1 MSAVGSSTPRVDG
14 NAKVSGA
21 AQYTADIELPGML
34 HAKALRSPHPHAR
47 LVGIDV
53 SRAAALPG
61 VIAIVTRDDLEGLNP
76 YYGAVVEDQP
86 VLAMERVRC
95 VGDIVAAVAAEE
107 REIAEEAVELIEAE
121 YEPLPAVFDV
131 VEAARPGAPIIHE
144 ERFETQAA
152 IFREQ
157 LNLNAGGNVCSVFR
171 AGDGDVDDGFAESD
185 EIFENTYR
193 MPPVQ
198 HGHIEPHVAAA
209 VWESPNRLLVHT
221 PCQNAVGLQEQLA
234 RIFNLPES
242 GVRVVV
248 PHVGGG
254 YGGKTHARLEPVT
267 ALLARKAGRPVQWV
281 LTREEVFLTGRRYGA
296 FVRMKTGFKRD
307 GSLVAREV
315 EVFYDLGAYALSGPA
330 NAKTGSYVASGPYRV
345 PNRRLTTYAVYTN
358 LPPAGPYRGVGVP
371 HVAWAYESEMD
382 RIARHLG
389 MDPLELRLKNLLQE
403 GDVFVTGES
412 LVSVGISDCL
422 RQVASG
428 IGWRGRAE
436 QQDDGARGVPEDEA
450 GPRETGKP
458 AGGDQDATHSRPQ
471 TARHTGSLRRGKGL
485 AVIMKSTTTPT
496 ASAASVRLNGDGSV
510 MLLTSSTEMG
520 QGVRTCLAQIV
531 AERLGFPVE
540 RVTVS
545 APDTDVTPYDKST
558 SSSRTTFHM
567 GNAALRAAEEVREQ
581 LLEAGAQAL
590 EVDKEDL
597 ELGADGV
604 RVRGVPDR
612 SLTVP
617 QLLRVKYGDS
627 VGSIFGSCNFQV
639 QGGLDPRTGKGKAA
653 AFWFF
658 AACGAEVEVDVE
670 TGKVRVLNVATSVD
684 VGKAI
689 NPVQCGLQ
697 NEGSML
703 EALGAAFFEEMVFE
717 QGQPVNGT
725 LLEYML
731 PSMEDHPER
740 FQSLLVETPHPD
752 GPFGAKGVGEAVIPA
767 VAPAIGNAVANALG
781 GVNITELP
789 LRPERVVAALAER
802 EAGASGNG

>member
-1 MSAVGSSTPRVDG
+1 MRAVGSNTFRVDG
-14 NAKVSGA
+14 NSKVSGV

-34 HAKALRSPHPHAR
+34 HAKALRSPHPHAK
-47 LVGIDV
+47 LITIDV
-53 SRAAALPG
+53 SRAEALPG
-61 VIAIVTRDDLEGLNP
+61 VIAVVTRDDLEGLNP
-76 YYGAVVEDQP
+76 YFGAVVEDQP
-86 VLAMERVRC
+86 VLAMDRVRC

-107 REIAEEAVELIEAE
+107 REIAEEAVELIEVV
-121 YEPLPAVFDV
+121 YEPLPAVFDA
-131 VEAARPGAPIIHE
+131 EKAAQAGAPIVHE

-157 LNLNAGGNVCSVFR
+157 LNLNAGGNVCSVFQ
-171 AGDGDVDDGFAESD
+171 AADGDVDVGFAESD

-198 HGHIEPHVAAA
+198 HGHIEPHVATA

-234 RIFNLPES
+234 RIFALPES
-242 GVRVVV
+242 GVRIVV

-267 ALLARKAGRPVQWV
+267 ALLARKAGRPVQWL
-281 LTREEVFLTGRRYGA
+281 LTREEVFLTGRRYGGI
-296 FVRMKTGFKRD
+296 VRMKTGFKRD
-307 GSLVAREV
+307 GRLVAREV
-315 EVFYDLGAYALSGPA
+315 EVFYDIGAYALSGPA

-345 PNRRLTTYAVYTN
+345 ANRRLTSYAVYTN

-389 MDPLELRLKNLLQE
+389 IDPLELRLKNLVQE
-403 GDVFVTGES
+403 GDIFITGEP
-412 LVSVGISDCL
+412 LVSVGISECL
-422 RQVASG
+422 RQVASD
-428 IGWRGRAE
+428 IGWNGQE
-436 QQDDGARGVPEDEA
+436 QQEGRVVGE
-450 GPRETGKP
+450 
-458 AGGDQDATHSRPQ
+458 
-471 TARHTGSLRRGKGL
+471 GSLRRGKGL

-531 AERLGFPVE
+531 AEHLNIPVE

-567 GNAALRAAEEVREQ
+567 GNAALHAAEAVRDQ
-581 LLEAGAQAL
+581 LLDAGAQAL
-590 EVDKEDL
+590 EVDKADL

-604 RVRGVPDR
+604 CVRGVPDR
-612 SLTVP
+612 SLSVP

-627 VGSIFGSCNFQV
+627 VGSIFGSHNFQV
-639 QGGLDPRTGKGKAA
+639 QGGLDPKTGKGKAA

-658 AACGAEVEVDVE
+658 SACSAEVEVDVE
-670 TGKVRVLNVATSVD
+670 TGKVRLLDVATSVD

-689 NPVQCGLQ
+689 NPLQCWLQ

-717 QGQPVNGT
+717 QGQPINGT

-731 PSMEDHPER
+731 PSMQDHPER

-767 VAPAIGNAVANALG
+767 VAPAIGNAVSNALG
-781 GVNITELP
+781 GLNITELP
-789 LRPERVVAALAER
+789 LRPERIVLALAKR
-802 EAGASGNG
+802 ETDLSVNK

>member
-1 MSAVGSSTPRVDG
+1 MSAVGSDVPRVDG
-14 NAKVSGA
+14 NAKVSGS

-47 LVGIDV
+47 LVSVDV
-53 SRAAALPG
+53 SKAAALPG
-61 VIAIVTRDDLEGLNP
+61 VIAVVTRDDLEGLNP

-86 VLAMERVRC
+86 VLAIDRVRC

-107 REIAEEAVELIEAE
+107 REIAEEAVELIEVE

-131 VEAARPGAPIIHE
+131 VEAAAPEAPIIHE

-152 IFREQ
+152 VFREQ

-171 AGDGDVDDGFAESD
+171 AADGDADSGFAEAD
-185 EIFENTYR
+185 EVFENTYR

-198 HGHIEPHVAAA
+198 HGHIEPHVATA
-209 VWESPNRLLVHT
+209 VWESPNRLVVHT

-234 RIFNLPES
+234 RIFDLPES

-248 PHVGGG
+248 PFVGGG

-281 LTREEVFLTGRRYGA
+281 LTREEVFLTGRRYGG

-307 GSLVAREV
+307 GTLVAREV

-403 GDVFVTGES
+403 GDIFVTGES

-422 RQVASG
+422 RQAATG
-428 IGWRGRAE
+428 IGWRGREE
-436 QQDDGARGVPEDEA
+436 QADNA
-450 GPRETGKP
+450 G
-458 AGGDQDATHSRPQ
+458 Q
-471 TARHTGSLRRGKGL
+471 GSLRRGKGL

-510 MLLTSSTEMG
+510 MLLTSSTEIG

-531 AERLGFPVE
+531 ADRLGMPVE

-590 EVDKEDL
+590 EVDKADL
-597 ELGADGV
+597 ELGAGGV
-604 RVRGVPDR
+604 SVRGVPDR
-612 SLTVP
+612 SLTIP
-617 QLLRVKYGDS
+617 PLLRVKYGDS

-639 QGGLDPRTGKGKAA
+639 KGGLDPKTGKGKAA

-658 AACGAEVEVDVE
+658 SACAAEVEVDVE
-670 TGKVRVLNVATSVD
+670 TGKVRVLDIATSVD

-689 NPVQCGLQ
+689 NPLQCWLQ

-752 GPFGAKGVGEAVIPA
+752 GPFGAKGAGEAVIPA

-789 LRPERVVAALAER
+789 LRPERIVAALAER
-802 EAGASGNG
+802 EAGATGTR

>member
-14 NAKVSGA
+14 AAKVSGV
-21 AQYTADIELPGML
+21 AQYTADLELPGLL
-34 HAKALRSPHPHAR
+34 HAKVLRSPHPHAR
-47 LVGIDV
+47 LLKVDV

-61 VIAIVTRDDLEGLNP
+61 VVAVMTRDDLEGLNP
-76 YYGAVVEDQP
+76 HYGAVVEDQP
-86 VLAMERVRC
+86 VLAMDRVRC
-95 VGDIVAAVAAEE
+95 VGDLVAAVAAEE
-107 REIAEEAVELIEAE
+107 VEIAEEAVELIEAE

-131 VEAARPGAPIIHE
+131 VEAARPGAPVIHE
-144 ERFETQAA
+144 ERFETKAA
-152 IFREQ
+152 VFREQ

-171 AGDGDVDDGFAESD
+171 AADGDVDAGFGESD
-185 EIFENTYR
+185 EVFEGAYR

-198 HGHIEPHVAAA
+198 HGHIEPHVATA
-209 VWESPNRLLVHT
+209 VWESPNRLVVHT

-234 RIFNLPES
+234 RIFDLPES

-248 PHVGGG
+248 PFVGGG
-254 YGGKTHARLEPVT
+254 YGGKTHARLEPVA
-267 ALLARKAGRPVQWV
+267 ALLARKAGRPVRWL
-281 LTREEVFLTGRRYGA
+281 LTREEVFLTGRRYGG
-296 FVRMKTGFKRD
+296 FVRIRTGFKRD
-307 GSLVAREV
+307 GRLVAREV
-315 EVFYDLGAYALSGPA
+315 EAFYDLGAYALSGPA

-382 RIARHLG
+382 RIARHLR
-389 MDPLELRLKNLLQE
+389 MDPLELRLRNLVQE

-412 LVSVGISDCL
+412 LESVGVSDCL
-422 RQVASG
+422 RQAASG
-428 IGWRGRAE
+428 IGWRG
-436 QQDDGARGVPEDEA
+436 PEELEA
-450 GPRETGKP
+450 APASGP
-458 AGGDQDATHSRPQ
+458 
-471 TARHTGSLRRGKGL
+471 LRRGKGL

-510 MLLTSSTEMG
+510 MLMTSSTEMG

-531 AERLGFPVE
+531 AERLGLPVE

-567 GNAALRAAEEVREQ
+567 GNAALRAAEDVREQ
-581 LLEAGAQAL
+581 LLEAGARAL
-590 EVDKEDL
+590 EVDKADL
-597 ELGADGV
+597 ELDAGGV
-604 RVRGVPDR
+604 RVKGVPDR

-617 QLLRVKYGDS
+617 QLLKAKYGDS
-627 VGSIFGSCNFQV
+627 VGSVFGSCNFQV

-658 AACGAEVEVDVE
+658 AACGAEVEVDVD
-670 TGKVRVLNVATSVD
+670 TGKARVVNVATSVD

-697 NEGSML
+697 NQGSML

-717 QGQPVNGT
+717 QGQPLNGS

-731 PSMEDHPER
+731 PSMEDHPDR
-740 FQSLLVETPHPD
+740 FRSLLVETPHPD

-781 GVNITELP
+781 GVRLNELP
-789 LRPERVVAALAER
+789 LRPERIVAALARGE
-802 EAGASGNG
+802 GGSSGEEVP

>member
-1 MSAVGSSTPRVDG
+1 MSAVGSNTQRVDG
-14 NAKVSGA
+14 NAKVSGY

-34 HAKALRSPHPHAR
+34 HAKALRSPHPHAK
-47 LVGIDV
+47 LVKIDV

-61 VIAIVTRDDLEGLNP
+61 VIAVVTRDDLEGLNP
-76 YYGAVVEDQP
+76 YYGHAIEDQP
-86 VLAMERVRC
+86 VLAMDRVRC

-107 REIAEEAVELIEAE
+107 REIAEEAVELMEAE

-131 VEAARPGAPIIHE
+131 VEAAQSGAPIIHDA
-144 ERFETQAA
+144 RFETQAA
-152 IFREQ
+152 SFREQ
-157 LNLNAGGNVCSVFR
+157 LDRDAGGNICSVYR
-171 AGDGDVDDGFAESD
+171 AGDGDVDAGFAESD

-193 MPPVQ
+193 TPPVQ
-198 HGHIEPHVAAA
+198 HGHIEPHVATA
-209 VWESPNRLLVHT
+209 VWESPNRLVVHT

-234 RIFNLPES
+234 RIFKLPES
-242 GVRVVV
+242 GVRVIV
-248 PHVGGG
+248 PFVGGG
-254 YGGKTHARLEPVT
+254 YGGKTHARLEPVA

-281 LTREEVFLTGRRYGA
+281 LTREEVFLTGRRYGG
-296 FVRMKTGFKRD
+296 FVRIKTGFKRD
-307 GSLVAREV
+307 GRLVAREM
-315 EVFYDLGAYALSGPA
+315 EAFYDVGAYALSGPS
-330 NAKTGSYVASGPYRV
+330 NAKSGSYVASGPYRV

-389 MDPLELRLKNLLQE
+389 MDPLELRLKNLVQE
-403 GDVFVTGES
+403 GDIFVTGEP

-428 IGWRGRAE
+428 IGWRGREE
-436 QQDDGARGVPEDEA
+436 QQDGARE
-450 GPRETGKP
+450 
-458 AGGDQDATHSRPQ
+458 
-471 TARHTGSLRRGKGL
+471 GSLRRGKGL

-496 ASAASVRLNGDGSV
+496 ASAASVRLNSDGSV
-510 MLLTSSTEMG
+510 MLMTSSTEIG

-531 AERLGFPVE
+531 AERLGMPVD

-581 LLEAGAQAL
+581 LLDVGAQAL
-590 EVDKEDL
+590 EVDKADL

-604 RVRGVPDR
+604 HVRGVPDR
-612 SLTVP
+612 GLTVP
-617 QLLRVKYGDS
+617 QLLKVKYGDS
-627 VGSIFGSCNFQV
+627 VGSVFGSCNFQV
-639 QGGLDPRTGKGKAA
+639 RGGLDPRTGKGKAA

-658 AACGAEVEVDVE
+658 SACGVEVEVDVD
-670 TGKVRVLNVATSVD
+670 TGKVRVINVATSAD

-689 NPVQCGLQ
+689 NPLQCSLQ

-703 EALGAAFFEEMVFE
+703 GALGAAFFEEMVFE
-717 QGQPVNGT
+717 QGQPVNGS

-731 PSMEDHPER
+731 PSMEDQPEQ

-752 GPFGAKGVGEAVIPA
+752 GPFGAKGVGEAVTPA

-781 GVNITELP
+781 GINITELP
-789 LRPERVVAALAER
+789 LRPERIVAALADR
-802 EAGASGNG
+802 EAGPSGEKKP

>member
-1 MSAVGSSTPRVDG
+1 MSVVGSNTQRVDG
-14 NAKVSGA
+14 NAKVSGS

-34 HAKALRSPHPHAR
+34 HAKALRSPHPHAK
-47 LVGIDV
+47 LVKIDV

-61 VIAIVTRDDLEGLNP
+61 VMAVVTRDDLEGLNP
-76 YYGAVVEDQP
+76 FYGAVVEDQP
-86 VLAMERVRC
+86 VLAMDRVRC

-107 REIAEEAVELIEAE
+107 RDIAEEAVELIEAE

-131 VEAARPGAPIIHE
+131 VEAAQAGAPIIHE

-171 AGDGDVDDGFAESD
+171 AGDGDVDAGFAEAD

-198 HGHIEPHVAAA
+198 HGHIEPHVATA
-209 VWESPNRLLVHT
+209 VWESPNRLVVHT

-248 PHVGGG
+248 PFVGGG

-281 LTREEVFLTGRRYGA
+281 LTREEVFLTGRRYGG
-296 FVRMKTGFKRD
+296 FVKMKTGFKRD
-307 GSLVAREV
+307 GRLVAREV

-389 MDPLELRLKNLLQE
+389 VDPMELRLKNLVQE
-403 GDVFVTGES
+403 GDIFVTGEP

-428 IGWRGRAE
+428 IGWRGKTE
-436 QQDDGARGVPEDEA
+436 QDDP
-450 GPRETGKP
+450 PR
-458 AGGDQDATHSRPQ
+458 S
-471 TARHTGSLRRGKGL
+471 GSLRRGKGL

-510 MLLTSSTEMG
+510 MLMTSSTEMG

-531 AERLGFPVE
+531 AERLGLPVE

-590 EVDKEDL
+590 EVDKGDL

-604 RVRGVPDR
+604 QVKGVPDR

-617 QLLRVKYGDS
+617 QLLKVKYGDA

-639 QGGLDPRTGKGKAA
+639 KGGLDPKTGKGKAA

-658 AACGAEVEVDVE
+658 SACGAEVEVDVD
-670 TGKVRVLNVATSVD
+670 TGKVRVLNIATSVD

-689 NPVQCGLQ
+689 NPLQCWLQ

-731 PSMEDHPER
+731 PSMEDQPEQ

-767 VAPAIGNAVANALG
+767 VVPAIGNAVANALG
-781 GVNITELP
+781 GINITELP
-789 LRPERVVAALAER
+789 LRPERIVAALADR
-802 EAGASGNG
+802 EAGASGEKQP

>member
-1 MSAVGSSTPRVDG
+1 MSAVGSDVPRVDG
-14 NAKVSGA
+14 NAKVSGS

-34 HAKALRSPHPHAR
+34 HAKALRSPHPHAK
-47 LVGIDV
+47 LVSVDV
-53 SRAAALPG
+53 SKAAALPG
-61 VIAIVTRDDLEGLNP
+61 VIAVVTRDDLEGLNP

-86 VLAMERVRC
+86 VLAIDRVRC

-107 REIAEEAVELIEAE
+107 REIAEEAVELIEVE

-131 VEAARPGAPIIHE
+131 VEAAAPGAPILHE

-152 IFREQ
+152 VFREQ

-171 AGDGDVDDGFAESD
+171 AADGDVDRGFAEAD

-198 HGHIEPHVAAA
+198 HGHIEPHVATA
-209 VWESPNRLLVHT
+209 VWESPNRLVVHT

-234 RIFNLPES
+234 RIFDLPES

-248 PHVGGG
+248 PFVGGG

-281 LTREEVFLTGRRYGA
+281 LTREEVFLTGRRYGG

-307 GSLVAREV
+307 GALVAREV

-389 MDPLELRLKNLLQE
+389 MDPLELRLNNLLQE

-422 RQVASG
+422 RQAAAG
-428 IGWRGRAE
+428 IGWRGREE
-436 QQDDGARGVPEDEA
+436 QAAGDGG
-450 GPRETGKP
+450 ETGAAP
-458 AGGDQDATHSRPQ
+458 PDTAGAENAGRDADSNATRPLHGV
-471 TARHTGSLRRGKGL
+471 RSLRHGKGL

-510 MLLTSSTEMG
+510 MLLTSSTEIG

-531 AERLGFPVE
+531 ADGLGMPVD

-590 EVDKEDL
+590 EVDKADL
-597 ELGADGV
+597 ELGVEGV
-604 RVRGVPDR
+604 SVRGVPGR

-627 VGSIFGSCNFQV
+627 VGSVFGSCNFQV
-639 QGGLDPRTGKGKAA
+639 KGGLDPKTGKGKAA

-658 AACGAEVEVDVE
+658 SACGAEVEVDVE
-670 TGKVRVLNVATSVD
+670 TGKVRVLNIATSVD

-689 NPVQCGLQ
+689 NPLQCWLQ

-731 PSMEDHPER
+731 PSMEDHPDR

-752 GPFGAKGVGEAVIPA
+752 GPFGAKGAGEAVIPA

-781 GVNITELP
+781 GVHITELP
-789 LRPERVVAALAER
+789 LRPERIVAALAER
-802 EAGASGNG
+802 DAGASGDR

>member
-1 MSAVGSSTPRVDG
+1 MSAVGSSAPRVDG
-14 NAKVSGA
+14 AAKVSGI
-21 AQYTADIELPGML
+21 AQYTADLELPGLL
-34 HAKALRSPHPHAR
+34 HAKVLRSPHPHAR
-47 LVGIDV
+47 LLKVDV
-53 SRAAALPG
+53 NRAAALPG
-61 VIAIVTRDDLEGLNP
+61 VVAVVTRDDLEGLNP
-76 YYGAVVEDQP
+76 HYGAVVEDQP
-86 VLAMERVRC
+86 VLAMDRVRC
-95 VGDIVAAVAAEE
+95 VGDLVAAVAAEE
-107 REIAEEAVELIEAE
+107 VEIAEEAVELIEAE

-131 VEAARPGAPIIHE
+131 VEAARPGAPVIHE
-144 ERFETQAA
+144 ERFETKAA
-152 IFREQ
+152 VFREQ

-171 AGDGDVDDGFAESD
+171 AADGDVDAGFGESD
-185 EIFENTYR
+185 EVFEGAYR

-198 HGHIEPHVAAA
+198 HGHIEPHVATA
-209 VWESPNRLLVHT
+209 VWESPNRLVVHT

-234 RIFNLPES
+234 RIFDLPES

-248 PHVGGG
+248 PFVGGG
-254 YGGKTHARLEPVT
+254 YGGKTHARLEPVA
-267 ALLARKAGRPVQWV
+267 ALLARKAGRPVRWL
-281 LTREEVFLTGRRYGA
+281 LTREEVFLTGRRYGG
-296 FVRMKTGFKRD
+296 FVRIRTGFKRD
-307 GSLVAREV
+307 GRLVAREV
-315 EVFYDLGAYALSGPA
+315 EAFYDLGAYALSGPA

-382 RIARHLG
+382 RIARHLR
-389 MDPLELRLKNLLQE
+389 MDPLELRLRNLVQE

-412 LVSVGISDCL
+412 LASVGVSDCL
-422 RQVASG
+422 RQAASG
-428 IGWRGRAE
+428 IGWRG
-436 QQDDGARGVPEDEA
+436 PEELEA
-450 GPRETGKP
+450 PPASGP
-458 AGGDQDATHSRPQ
+458 
-471 TARHTGSLRRGKGL
+471 LRRGKGL

-510 MLLTSSTEMG
+510 MLMTSSTEMG

-531 AERLGFPVE
+531 AERLGLPVE

-567 GNAALRAAEEVREQ
+567 GNAALRAAEDVREQ
-581 LLEAGAQAL
+581 LLEAGARAL
-590 EVDKEDL
+590 EVDKADL
-597 ELGADGV
+597 ELDAGGV
-604 RVRGVPDR
+604 RVKGVPDR
-612 SLTVP
+612 GLTVP
-617 QLLRVKYGDS
+617 QLLKVKYGDS
-627 VGSIFGSCNFQV
+627 VGSVFGSCNFQV

-658 AACGAEVEVDVE
+658 AACGAEVEVDVD
-670 TGKVRVLNVATSVD
+670 TGKARVVNVATSVD

-697 NEGSML
+697 NQGSML

-717 QGQPVNGT
+717 QGQPVNGS

-731 PSMEDHPER
+731 PSMEDHPDR
-740 FQSLLVETPHPD
+740 FRSLLVETPHPD

-781 GVNITELP
+781 GVRLNELP
-789 LRPERVVAALAER
+789 LRPERIVAALARGE
-802 EAGASGNG
+802 GGSSGEEVP

>member
-1 MSAVGSSTPRVDG
+1 MSAVGSSIPRVDG

-47 LVGIDV
+47 LVSIDV
-53 SRAAALPG
+53 SKAAALPG
-61 VIAIVTRDDLEGLNP
+61 VAAVVTRDDLHGLNP
-76 YYGAVVEDQP
+76 HYGAVVEDQP
-86 VLAMERVRC
+86 VLAMDRVRC

-107 REIAEEAVELIEAE
+107 RDIAEEAVELIEVE
-121 YEPLPAVFDV
+121 YESLPAVFDV
-131 VEAARPGAPIIHE
+131 VEAAQARAPIIHE

-171 AGDGDVDDGFAESD
+171 AADGDADAGFAESD

-221 PCQNAVGLQEQLA
+221 PCQNPVGLQEQLA

-267 ALLARKAGRPVQWV
+267 ALLARKAGRPVQWM

-389 MDPLELRLKNLLQE
+389 MDPMELRLKNLLQE

-422 RQVASG
+422 RQAASG
-428 IGWRGRAE
+428 IGWRGGEE
-436 QQDDGARGVPEDEA
+436 QGDGARE
-450 GPRETGKP
+450 
-458 AGGDQDATHSRPQ
+458 
-471 TARHTGSLRRGKGL
+471 GSLRRGKGL

-531 AERLGFPVE
+531 AEQLGVPVE

-545 APDTDVTPYDKST
+545 APDTDATPYDKST

-581 LLEAGAQAL
+581 LLEAGAEAL
-590 EVDKEDL
+590 EVDKTDL
-597 ELGADGV
+597 EMVADGV
-604 RVRGVPDR
+604 RVKGVPDR

-617 QLLRVKYGDS
+617 QLLRVKYGDA

-639 QGGLDPRTGKGKAA
+639 KGGLDPKTGKGKAA

-658 AACGAEVEVDVE
+658 SACGAEVEVDVE
-670 TGKVRVLNVATSVD
+670 TGKVRVLNIATSVD

-689 NPVQCGLQ
+689 NPLQCWLQ

-731 PSMEDHPER
+731 PSMQDHPER
-740 FQSLLVETPHPD
+740 FQSLLVENPHPD

-781 GVNITELP
+781 GVNITDLP
-789 LRPERVVAALAER
+789 LRPERIVAALAQG
-802 EAGASGNG
+802 EAGGSGKNQP